1 MVEVAQKNSD
11 ARLED
16 RFQIEQAIRCWARAV
31 DRRDWDLLSEV
42 FHPDAIDNHGMYNGD
57 IEGLIA
63 WLKDRHRAISM
74 SMHVLGN
81 IYIEF
86 ANSDVAVSE
95 SYVVAYQRY
104 NTVPGEDQTHIF
116 SALGKHVDITQ
127 LPIDVV
133 MPARY
138 VDEFENRNGAWRIAQ
153 RTTVFEGRYILN
165 SDQTPLDPTWT
176 IGQRDNTDALYTARR
191 RVGLITDR

>member
-1 MVEVAQKNSD
+1 MVEVIQKNSD

-57 IEGLIA
+57 IGGLIA
-63 WLKDRHRAISM
+63 WLKDRHRSISM

-86 ANSDVAVSE
+86 ANSDVAISE
-95 SYVVAYQRY
+95 SYVVAYQR
-104 NTVPGEDQTHIF
+104 
-116 SALGKHVDITQ
+116 
-127 LPIDVV
+127 
-133 MPARY
+133 
-138 VDEFENRNGAWRIAQ
+138 
-153 RTTVFEGRYILN
+153 
-165 SDQTPLDPTWT
+165 
-176 IGQRDNTDALYTARR
+176 
-191 RVGLITDR
+191 